1 MEVGFVDLTFQQTPF
16 PDSASAVSCAD
27 WLLPSRR
34 LAHIHCVGATRFE
47 YITLAATS
55 TVFVIRDH
63 SRDHSYVVMAEMCR
77 VEKRG
82 RVYLLTLAGTD
93 EHRLNPALLDSI
105 RSAIAGVRSDAAASG
120 GSAALVVAAEGK
132 FFSNGFDLAWARVS
146 PSDRAPL
153 MVPALQ
159 RTIADLLSLPMPTI
173 AAVTGHAAAAGC
185 FLALSHDY
193 VVMRA
198 DRGFLYMSEID
209 IGLPITENI
218 MAVLRAKIADPRTR
232 RDLLLRGKRMTASEA
247 AARGIVD
254 RAVEG
259 AAETVEAA
267 VAMGEE
273 LAARNWDGEVYA
285 SIRKGAF
292 HEACRGIGVAVEDE
306 EAEMK
311 KVASKL

>member
-1 MEVGFVDLTFQQTPF
+1 
-16 PDSASAVSCAD
+16 
-27 WLLPSRR
+27 
-34 LAHIHCVGATRFE
+34 
-47 YITLAATS
+47 
-55 TVFVIRDH
+55 
-63 SRDHSYVVMAEMCR
+63 MAEMCR

-93 EHRLNPALLDSI
+93 EHRLNPALLDAI
-105 RSAIAGVRSDAAASG
+105 RSALAGVRSDAAASG

-185 FLALSHDY
+185 FLVLSHDY

-218 MAVLRAKIADPRTR
+218 MAVMRAKIADPRTR
-232 RDLLLRGKRMTASEA
+232 RDLLLRGKRMTAAEA
-247 AARGIVD
+247 AARGIVY

-285 SIRKGAF
+285 SIRKGVF
-292 HEACRGIGVAVEDE
+292 REACRGIGVAVEE
-306 EAEMK
+306 EDAEMK
-311 KVASKL
+311 KAASKL